1 MKKKVLFLL
10 YENETGHTLN
20 VAKNLNY
27 LFEPIFFSCDTLN
40 NYSHANPQ
48 VSLLKEFNFSEYKF
62 LSIKKELKILHTIN
76 FKKKVNID
84 FDFLK
89 TFEKNYLSEK
99 IMQVILKDFSFNQ
112 IYNPRDYNYF
122 PEDKQILFKTVEIFL
137 KKIETLIKKNDFEFI
152 YSGGKSNF
160 IRNIFLQLAI
170 KKNISFYGPSYRFGV
185 TFLDNYSKKN
195 LVQNLNNLNIKKNSN
210 NLEKYRKNLFHNNK
224 KNIKQSYNLT
234 IFFSH
239 LFFYLLKYLNY
250 FKDLRHYYH
259 MRVNKKKKNYFFIK
273 SIFYLNF
280 FLLRNT
286 FRKISVENYLGIKT
300 KELINSLPNKFIFYP
315 LHFLPE
321 GGVFDNKELFD
332 EFFLIQQISKK
343 LPVNYKIIVKPH
355 PEIYNKG
362 TEINSLSYYK
372 SFSKIPNVEIVSPS
386 VNSSYL
392 IKKSLGIISVSSTV
406 GLEAI
411 LFRKNSLNF
420 VEHEFK
426 GLKSFQMIDIKV
438 DLEMQ
443 LNKKKNFSFDLNIIK
458 KLFTYGINI
467 DINDFIF
474 KDYKSFEKNSYNNL
488 VDKYLYYFKTNKFKF

>member
-1 MKKKVLFLL
+1 
-10 YENETGHTLN
+10 
-20 VAKNLNY
+20 
-27 LFEPIFFSCDTLN
+27 
-40 NYSHANPQ
+40 
-48 VSLLKEFNFSEYKF
+48 
-62 LSIKKELKILHTIN
+62 
-76 FKKKVNID
+76 
-84 FDFLK
+84 
-89 TFEKNYLSEK
+89 
-99 IMQVILKDFSFNQ
+99 
-112 IYNPRDYNYF
+112 
-122 PEDKQILFKTVEIFL
+122 
-137 KKIETLIKKNDFEFI
+137 
-152 YSGGKSNF
+152 
-160 IRNIFLQLAI
+160 
-170 KKNISFYGPSYRFGV
+170 
-185 TFLDNYSKKN
+185 
-195 LVQNLNNLNIKKNSN
+195 
-210 NLEKYRKNLFHNNK
+210 
-224 KNIKQSYNLT
+224 
-234 IFFSH
+234 
-239 LFFYLLKYLNY
+239 
-250 FKDLRHYYH
+250 LRHYYH
-259 MRVNKKKKNYFFIK
+259 IKVKKKKKNYFFIK